1 MKSGGGNYTLKELRC
16 ETLKRELSRASGV
29 YPIEMISVGD
39 SELVARMQRGDRAA
53 FATLVDRH
61 KHSPGQLNDPRQSR
75 GLIFVSPSK
84 GQVHE
89 PPEGG

>member
-1 MKSGGGNYTLKELRC
+1 
-16 ETLKRELSRASGV
+16 
-29 YPIEMISVGD
+29 MILHESNLAEHLF
-39 SELVARMQRGDRAA
+39 S
-53 FATLVDRH
+53 
-61 KHSPGQLNDPRQSR
+61 SPGMGRVRAVVVNGSILYQNGEFAHVDEARLRARAREISKELNDPRQSR

>member
-1 MKSGGGNYTLKELRC
+1 MLAGYMLTRLLALTLAIPGGPFAVLPIMQLHRWIRAPSGLGQRV
-16 ETLKRELSRASGV
+16 LS
-29 YPIEMISVGD
+29 
-39 SELVARMQRGDRAA
+39 AR
-53 FATLVDRH
+53 
-61 KHSPGQLNDPRQSR
+61 QLNDPRQSR

>member
-1 MKSGGGNYTLKELRC
+1 MGG
-16 ETLKRELSRASGV
+16 RELQAPGSGAGWASYLEQLCPDTGR
-29 YPIEMISVGD
+29 E
-39 SELVARMQRGDRAA
+39 
-53 FATLVDRH
+53 
-61 KHSPGQLNDPRQSR
+61 KKLNDPRQSR